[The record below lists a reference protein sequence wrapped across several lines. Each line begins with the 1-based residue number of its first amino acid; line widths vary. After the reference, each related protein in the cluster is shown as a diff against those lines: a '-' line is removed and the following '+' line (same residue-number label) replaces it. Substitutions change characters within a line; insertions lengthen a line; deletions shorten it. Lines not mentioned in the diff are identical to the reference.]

1 MGTIKRNAHLF
12 TIVALF
18 FALFALEVAAF
29 SGTTAF
35 VGLTPMGRPMRMAPA
50 AQSISMFTSTKSKSA
65 PKAPAKGKAAAKK
78 APAKKAPAKKA
89 PAKKA
94 VAPVM
99 EGAKMFVWSKP
110 RD

>member
-1 MGTIKRNAHLF
+1 MGELTSNEMAHLF

-18 FALFALEVAAF
+18 FALFALEASAF

-50 AQSISMFTSTKSKSA
+50 AQSINMFTSTKGKSVA
-65 PKAPAKGKAAAKK
+65 KAPAKGKAAAKK
-78 APAKKAPAKKA
+78 APAKKAAAKA
-89 PAKKA
+89 PP
-94 VAPVM
+94 APVM
-99 EGAKMFVWSKP
+99 EGAKMFIWSKP